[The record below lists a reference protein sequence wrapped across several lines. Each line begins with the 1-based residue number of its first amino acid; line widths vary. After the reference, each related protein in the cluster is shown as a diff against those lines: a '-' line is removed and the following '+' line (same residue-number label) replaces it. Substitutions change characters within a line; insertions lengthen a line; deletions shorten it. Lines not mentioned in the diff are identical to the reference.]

1 MAKGNFRLHYIDDH
15 GQQRPAAQVRYRILE
30 VPEHRQVAVGETD
43 AFGLTQTVETTSSP
57 FSVGTV
63 PVKVQTRVPMMPS
76 TTTRFALEVW
86 DYALQQWSAPDYAK
100 KARSA
105 VPQAMELQL
114 STAVMTM
121 APAQMVIEVQPY
133 FKLRFCMQA
142 DNKPLA
148 NAPYLAYAIDGKGR
162 EVAGNDADKKPIK
175 GNTDKSGCTPRIA
188 CNGRRRFSFNLPGT
202 KVERSTLMLEPL
214 LKGQKN
220 VIYTLG
226 MKSQVAMTESGSG
239 RVANVDGKISAPAV
253 LNAEAQELLLLTPD
267 VWAEFEE
274 LSGLIENTMAGLHRS
289 RTSLDNA
296 LQGRD
301 AAAVAAAEKA
311 LGIAEDDVAKMLN
324 ENFGQLADLQE
335 LVTFESYD
343 KGRTAGSGSFLD
355 RSHLRRR
362 YIPAKKYED
371 MKRRRIK
378 GVPIAV
384 NMSASAKVKG
394 QHSEVKVAG
403 KHDPLGTKDFSATDF
418 VESLRKL
425 TIQAKKE
432 TKTDP
437 VVFDIIEAGG
447 NEFVEHVQK
456 SDSYEVASSAQ
467 WLRFVAGCGASA
479 QANWDPLKGRAS
491 AKAEAS
497 ASAKLVLFEGKWT
510 HSYSVPSI
518 KGWQMQFNNVDL
530 GAIVFVLACDLYGFA
545 GAKGTLAGSAEIKY
559 EGKKPVATAQPRDR
573 SDSLAEN
580 FDTQRGLPRANL
592 DEPRV
597 RVMGLN
603 ESAKGNGA
611 GVEIT
616 AEVFAGVEGGITPS
630 GDLRWLPPDRKD
642 PVSFAKI
649 AFDVAV
655 SAGAGAKAQLTILF
669 NSGKFRV
676 RASARL
682 CWGVGAKGAVDF
694 AVDAAGMIEF
704 AKWIYY
710 QLAHA
715 GFKLLTYIAQDA
727 FQALSKIMFLVIAEK
742 STVGQYLAGNVEAID
757 AVFDVLQAKLER
769 AEARSKLVER
779 INKKPDWLVY
789 ATPETRGMLL
799 YAITRHYAETHARNA
814 PSVEMGIGDLQV
826 HALPAHKQAILNIM
840 LPVSTRPEWENVM
853 QHMTIDGF
861 PRADSGKAEG
871 DVVRFLDY
879 GWSLNKDLPAVFKQ
893 MNVLS
898 RDKPSD
904 VGNSYLQKYLEKRV
918 TLMKEFPRGYSVAQ
932 LMSIEDPM
940 QLAALDGVESPT
952 FAMMDPPGLWL
963 DRDSETMMA

>member
-1 MAKGNFRLHYIDDH
+1 MAKGNFRLYFVDDY
-15 GQQRPAAQVRYRILE
+15 GQQCPAVRVRYRILE
-30 VPEHRQVAVGETD
+30 ATEHKQIIVGETD
-43 AFGLTQTVETTSSP
+43 EFGVTQAVETTSSP
-57 FSVGTV
+57 FAAGPA
-63 PVKVQTRVPMMPS
+63 PVKQARVPMMLAS
-76 TTTRFALEVW
+76 TARFALEVW
-86 DYALQQWSAPDYAK
+86 DYALQQWSLPDYSQK
-100 KARSA
+100 GRPA
-105 VPQAMELQL
+105 VPQSAELHL
-114 STAVMTM
+114 STSAMTM
-121 APAQMVIEVQPY
+121 VPLQKTIEVQPY
-133 FKLRFCMQA
+133 FKVLFRMQA
-142 DNKPLA
+142 DNRALA
-148 NAPYLAYAIDGKGR
+148 NAPYLAYAVDRSGR
-162 EVAGNDADKKPIK
+162 EIAGKDANNKAIK
-175 GNTDKSGCTPRIA
+175 GNTDKSGATPKIA
-188 CNGRRRFSFNLPGT
+188 CSGRRRFIFNLPGA
-202 KVERSTLMLEPL
+202 KVERSTEMLSPL
-214 LKGQKN
+214 IKGQKN

-226 MKSQVAMTESGSG
+226 MKSQVAMSESGSG

-253 LNAEAQELLLLTPD
+253 LNAEAQELLLLTPE
-267 VWAEFEE
+267 VWSEFEE

-289 RTSLDNA
+289 RNNLDKA

-324 ENFGQLADLQE
+324 ESFGQLADLQE

-343 KGRTAGSGSFLD
+343 KGRTAGNGSLRD
-355 RSHLRRR
+355 RSGLRRR
-362 YIPAKKYED
+362 YIPVKKYED

-378 GVPIAV
+378 GIPIAV
-384 NMSASAKVKG
+384 AMTSSAKVKG
-394 QHSEVKVAG
+394 QNAEAKGAA
-403 KHDPLGTKDFSATDF
+403 KHDPLGAKDFSSKDF
-418 VESLRKL
+418 IDSLRKI

-432 TKTDP
+432 AKADP
-437 VVFDIIEAGG
+437 FVFDIIEAGG

-467 WLRFVAGCGASA
+467 WLRFVAGAGASA
-479 QANWDPLKGRAS
+479 QANWDPLKGKAS
-491 AKAEAS
+491 AKAEAN

-518 KGWQMQFNNVDL
+518 KGWQMHFNNADL
-530 GAIVFVLACDLYGFA
+530 GAIVFVMACDLYGFV

-559 EGKKPVATAQPRDR
+559 EGKKPVATATARDR
-573 SDSLAEN
+573 SDSLANN
-580 FDTQRGLPRANL
+580 FDSQRGLPRASL

-597 RVMGLN
+597 RMMGLN
-603 ESAKGNGA
+603 ESAQGNRA

-649 AFDVAV
+649 ALDVAV

-669 NSGKFRV
+669 NSGKFRI

-694 AVDAAGMIEF
+694 AVDAAGMVEF
-704 AKWIYY
+704 AKWVYY

-715 GFKLLTYIAQDA
+715 GFKALTYIAQDA
-727 FQALSKIMFLVIAEK
+727 FQALSQILFMVIAER
-742 STVGQYLAGNVEAID
+742 SPAGQYLAANV
-757 AVFDVLQAKLER
+757 AVVNEMFDDLQVRLQR
-769 AEARSKLVER
+769 AEARSKLVDS

-799 YAITRHYAETHARNA
+799 YAITRHYVETHARNA
-814 PSVEMGIGDLQV
+814 PSVDVGWKDVQM
-826 HALPAHKQAILNIM
+826 HALPAHKQAILNVM

-853 QHMTIDGF
+853 QHMTIDGAR
-861 PRADSGKAEG
+861 RADSGKAEG

-879 GWSLNKDLPAVFKQ
+879 GWSLNNDLPSVFKQ

-898 RDKPSD
+898 RDKPGD

-918 TLMKEFPRGYSVAQ
+918 ALMNEFPRGYSVAQ
-932 LMSIEDPM
+932 LMSINDPV
-940 QLAALDGVESPT
+940 QLAALDGMESPT
-952 FAMMDPPGLWL
+952 FAKMDPPELWL
-963 DRDSETMMA
+963 DRDSKTMMA